1 MDGRRNCDKIREIYI
16 TSGLTYEKMSEITGI
31 KHNTIACWCT
41 GRRNPP
47 DHTLKFV
54 RAKINSYLKERK
66 EEQQAEEG
74 EENEQ
79 NGIVR
84 NT

>member
-1 MDGRRNCDKIREIYI
+1 MEKRNCDKIREIYVRN
-16 TSGLTYEKMSEITGI
+16 GLTYKKMSEITGI
-31 KHNTIACWCT
+31 RQNTIACWVT

-47 DHTLKFV
+47 DYTLKFV

-66 EEQQAEEG
+66 EEQQAGEG

-79 NGIVR
+79 DGTV
-84 NT
+84 